1 MSVLQRFGDWG
12 RRNEM
17 RVTLLVLIALFLVAF
32 FWPRMIVPIMAGE
45 RGVLWSP
52 FSGTHLERVY
62 PEGVHI
68 IAPWDRMTIYP
79 TRYETVERT
88 VVALS
93 KDGLPI
99 SVDVTIRYK
108 PAEKLLARLHQTV
121 GPKYVDTVVV
131 PEVASALR
139 GVIGDFRP
147 EELYA
152 QSFEAIQERIV
163 IEAKHQMGIRHVLLD
178 DVLIAKLT
186 LPESVSAAIQSKLA
200 QEQAAL
206 EMEYR
211 IRRETD
217 EAKRKEIEADG
228 IRTFQRLIAETI
240 SDRTLHYKGIEA
252 TLELAKSPNAKVVV
266 VGSGA
271 SGGLPLILNADGT
284 PVPPGRVP

>member
-12 RRNEM
+12 RRNEI
-17 RVTLLVLIALFLVAF
+17 RVTLLVLIALFSLAF
-32 FWPRMIVPIMAGE
+32 FWQQVVIPIKPGE

-68 IAPWDRMTIYP
+68 IAPWDHMTIYSI
-79 TRYETVERT
+79 RYDTVDRT

-99 SVDVTIRYK
+99 SVEITIRYK

-152 QSFEAIQERIV
+152 QSFEVIQARIV
-163 IEAKHQMGIRHVLLD
+163 TEAKHQVGDRHVLLD
-178 DVLIAKLT
+178 DVLISAVT
-186 LPESVSAAIQSKLA
+186 LPESVTVAIQNKLT

-217 EAKRKEIEADG
+217 EARRKAIEGDG
-228 IRTFQRLIAETI
+228 IRTFQRLIAETM
-240 SDRTLHYKGIEA
+240 SDRTLHYRGIEA

-266 VGSGA
+266 VGSGT

-284 PVPPGRVP
+284 TTPPGRVP

>member
-1 MSVLQRFGDWG
+1 MSLLQRFGDWE
-12 RRNEM
+12 RRNEI
-17 RVTLLVLIALFLVAF
+17 RVTLFVLIALFTLAF
-32 FWPRMIVPIMAGE
+32 FWPQMVVSIKPGE

-52 FSGTHLERVY
+52 FSGTQIERVY
-62 PEGVHI
+62 PEGIHI
-68 IAPWDRMTIYP
+68 IAPWDEMTIYP
-79 TRYETVERT
+79 IRYETTDRT
-88 VVALS
+88 VIALS

-99 SVDVTIRYK
+99 SVDITIRSK

-139 GVIGDFRP
+139 GVIGDYRP

-152 QSFEAIQERIV
+152 QSFEVIQQAIV
-163 IEAKHQMGIRHVLLD
+163 AEAKHQTGSRHVLLD
-178 DVLIAKLT
+178 DVLIAKVT
-186 LPESVSAAIQSKLA
+186 LPESVTAAIQSKLA

-217 EAKRKEIEADG
+217 EARRKAIEGDG
-228 IRTFQRLIAETI
+228 IRTFQRLIAETM

-266 VGSGA
+266 VGSEKGA
-271 SGGLPLILNADGT
+271 MVPLMLDGT
-284 PVPPGRVP
+284 TTPARIP